1 MAASWLRLRRSKKAL
16 GVSILRAN
24 MLQRLSSV
32 VTATSR
38 NQVGRA
44 DLQCQVRLPMMKLV
58 AISRAPSVGSNL
70 MRIGVLPADTFTV
83 FRVWSASAHIRQIIS
98 DFHSNGLGIR
108 ASAIMSSGSK
118 SWRALCPATSSEKLL
133 ESSFDKYI
141 RQNPDKLKF
150 CPTADCSQIY
160 RVSTEAGEFSC
171 TTRHRLTC
179 TGCGASSHEGLTC
192 SEHTKNGRRQEL
204 SISRNGWTRTLSS
217 PVQGVTPRWRSQTDV
232 IM

>member
-44 DLQCQVRLPMMKLV
+44 DLQCRVRLPMMKLV

-118 SWRALCPATSSEKLL
+118 SWRALCPAMSSKNYWSLHLTSTS
-133 ESSFDKYI
+133 D
-141 RQNPDKLKF
+141 RT
-150 CPTADCSQIY
+150 PTNSNSVRLPTVLRSIASPRRLVNSHVQPATNLPAPAAEFQAM
-160 RVSTEAGEFSC
+160 RV
-171 TTRHRLTC
+171 
-179 TGCGASSHEGLTC
+179 
-192 SEHTKNGRRQEL
+192 
-204 SISRNGWTRTLSS
+204 
-217 PVQGVTPRWRSQTDV
+217 
-232 IM
+232 